1 MKKFYINIELDI
13 EKIIF
18 KYKNQII
25 LIINKK
31 RDMPARNTSQ
41 IEL

>member
-31 RDMPARNTSQ
+31 EICPAKNKSHS
-41 IEL
+41 